1 MSKYYN
7 IILTLV
13 GVGMTGAAL
22 AFEKTNSAMMMI
34 FFILSLI
41 CYIAVYAKMEEKDA
55 PVVSA
60 LLFLN
65 ALYLAFMSLDTFGHI
80 IVLFPIGFMLLIDI
94 HMLINTYYD
103 DNNL

>member
-1 MSKYYN
+1 MSKFYS

-22 AFEKTNSAMMMI
+22 AFETTNSAMMMI
-34 FFILSLI
+34 FFILSLV
-41 CYIAVYAKMEEKDA
+41 CYIFVLTQVEEKDA

-60 LLFLN
+60 LLCLN
-65 ALYLAFMSLDTFGHI
+65 ALYPAFMSLGTFGYI

-94 HMLINTYYD
+94 QMLINTYYD
-103 DNNL
+103 NL